1 MKRATLSLLAFAFAG
16 QAFAAK
22 LSEMRPFNYE
32 VLFTNPVCQTYK
44 YDRAVITESG
54 KTLSQKPQDVYCKPA
69 DEEKSVSRVSAPQ
82 YRIVEW
88 VSDKNT
94 KELFLAYL
102 SFSSKNVT
110 AALCEAAKHDVKIT
124 IVLDHDPKAPKENK
138 DAEGLKKCGSK
149 VTVHYRGNQGGLG
162 YAHNKILMV
171 NPTSKDEVKLLF
183 SSGNM
188 TGGTSIN
195 HENWNFI
202 TTTGK
207 SFFIQDH
214 LCILNGMVDAGAAAK
229 TFKEY
234 VKNCRAQITAKPEED
249 IRAYFSPV
257 DKDTFKNLEALA
269 LESKL
274 IQGMSHRF
282 SGIFLVLT
290 EKLLK
295 EGKTVRFMFDD
306 DIYWSATL
314 RKDVGRNTRFEAFDI
329 MKLITSGLDVRY
341 LETNQNVYQLQHSK
355 FFIFDNKTV
364 FTGAG
369 NLTTSA
375 FSKNYENFYIVKIPS
390 VAKAFSEQYAKY
402 WDKMSTKA
410 SDMPRDYILP

>member
-1 MKRATLSLLAFAFAG
+1 MTRAILSLLTFVFIGTAHS
-16 QAFAAK
+16 AK
-22 LSEMRPFNYE
+22 LSEMKPFKYE
-32 VLFTNPVCQTYK
+32 ALFTNPVCATYA
-44 YDRAVITESG
+44 YDKAVITHSG
-54 KTLSQKPQDVYCKPA
+54 KTLTQKPQNVYCKPA
-69 DEEKSVSRVSAPQ
+69 DEDKSVERASAPQ
-82 YRIVEW
+82 YRIIEW
-88 VSDKNT
+88 IGDKDT

-102 SFSSKNVT
+102 SFSSKNV
-110 AALCEAAKHDVKIT
+110 AEALCAAAAKDVKIT
-124 IVLDHDPKAPKENK
+124 IVLDHNPKTPKLNK
-138 DAEGLKKCGSK
+138 DAEGIKKCGK
-149 VTVHYRGNQGGLG
+149 NVAVHYRGNEGGLG
-162 YAHNKILMV
+162 YAHNKIMMV
-171 NPTSKDEVKLLF
+171 NPASKDEVKLLF

-202 TTTGK
+202 TTTAK
-207 SFFIQDH
+207 SYFIQDH
-214 LCILNGMVDAGAAAK
+214 LCILNGMVDAGNAGK
-229 TFKEY
+229 VFKEY
-234 VKNCRAQITAKPEED
+234 VKNCRAKISVSPEED

-257 DKDTFKNLEALA
+257 DKDTFKQVEALS
-269 LESKL
+269 LNSKL

-282 SGIFLVLT
+282 SGVFLGLT
-290 EKLLK
+290 EKLLQ

-329 MKLITSGLDVRY
+329 MKLITAGMDVRY

-375 FSKNYENFYIVKIPS
+375 FTKNFENFYIISIPS
-390 VAKAFSEQYAKY
+390 VAKAFTAQYELY
-402 WDKMSTKA
+402 WNKMSTVA
-410 SDMPRDYILP
+410 ADMPRDYVMP

>member
-1 MKRATLSLLAFAFAG
+1 MKQLVLSLLTLVLTSSV
-16 QAFAAK
+16 FAAK
-22 LSEMRPFNYE
+22 LSEMKPFKYE
-32 VLFTNPVCQTYK
+32 VLFTNPVCATYS
-44 YDRAVITESG
+44 YDRAVITQSG
-54 KTLSQKPQDVYCKPA
+54 KTLSQKPQNVYCKPA
-69 DEEKSVSRVSAPQ
+69 DEDKSVGRPNAPQ
-82 YRIVEW
+82 YRIIEW
-88 VSDKNT
+88 INDKNT

-102 SFSSKNVT
+102 SFSSKNVS
-110 AALCEAAKHDVKIT
+110 AALCEAAKRSVKIT
-124 IVLDHDPKAPKENK
+124 IVLDQDPKEPKENK
-138 DAEGLKKCGSK
+138 EAEGIKKCGGQ
-149 VTVHYRGNQGGLG
+149 VAVHYRGNQGGLG

-171 NPTSKDEVKLLF
+171 NPNSKDEVKLLF

-202 TTTGK
+202 TTSVK

-214 LCILNGMVDAGAAAK
+214 LCILNGMVEAGAAAK
-229 TFKEY
+229 VFKEY
-234 VKNCRAQITAKPEED
+234 VKNCRSQITAKPEED

-257 DKDTFKNLEALA
+257 DKDTFKQIEILA
-269 LESKL
+269 AESKL

-282 SGIFLVLT
+282 SGIFLQLT

-306 DIYWSATL
+306 DIYWSANL

-329 MKLITSGLDVRY
+329 MKLITAGLDVRY

-355 FFIFDNKTV
+355 FFIFDSQVV

-375 FSKNYENFYIVKIPS
+375 FSKNFENFYVIKIPS
-390 VAKAFSEQYAKY
+390 VAKSFSEQYAQY

-410 SDMPRDYILP
+410 EDMPRDYVLP